1 MWKKI
6 PPLRCLK
13 AFDAVARH
21 KGITKAALEENVSQ
35 SAISQSISQL
45 EQLLGTQLLDRKL
58 RPATLTEQGK
68 SFHLTISEAFGRISN
83 EVDNLRAISSGTK
96 QSITISCNL
105 GFATYWLMPRLS
117 EFSQQFP
124 EIILNVMTTYQGAA
138 DIQPGVDVAIRF
150 GNGGWPE
157 GDGTLLFKEQL
168 VPACTS
174 DYLAR
179 YGPITSPEDLIGH
192 NLIYVQT
199 TDPYWLGWEYYFDSF
214 DVSNSGRAD
223 GSCFSNYVQAVQATL
238 AAEGI
243 MLGWQS
249 VIGDLVSKQQLV
261 AAVDASIELS
271 SGYYVLVPRQAKS
284 KEILG
289 YFVEWLK
296 KIASSDEANVD
307 HFAHPK
313 PLTDQ

>member
-21 KGITKAALEENVSQ
+21 QGITKAALEENVSQ

-45 EQLLGTQLLDRKL
+45 EQLVGTRLLDRTL

-68 SFHLTISEAFGRISN
+68 SFHLTISEAFGRVSN
-83 EVDNLRAISSGTK
+83 EVDKLQAINRGTRK
-96 QSITISCNL
+96 SITISCNL

-124 EIILNVMTTYQGAA
+124 EITLNVMTTYQGAA
-138 DIQPGVDVAIRF
+138 DFQPGVDVAIRF
-150 GNGGWPE
+150 GNGGWPD
-157 GDGTLLFKEQL
+157 GDGTLLFKECL
-168 VPACTS
+168 VPACTAN
-174 DYLAR
+174 YLAR
-179 YGPITSPEDLIGH
+179 YGPIDSPKGLIGH

-199 TDPYWLGWEYYFDSF
+199 TDPRWLGWDYYFDFF
-214 DVSNSGRAD
+214 DVSNADQAD
-223 GSCFSNYVQAVQATL
+223 GSYFSNYIQAVQATL
-238 AAEGI
+238 SAEGI

-249 VIGDLVSKQQLV
+249 VIGDLVSNQQLV

-271 SGYYVLVPRQAKS
+271 SGYYVLVSRQAKA
-284 KEILG
+284 KAILVD
-289 YFVEWLK
+289 FVEWLQK
-296 KIASSDEANVD
+296 TANNKEILVEAFSGPN
-307 HFAHPK
+307 H
-313 PLTDQ
+313 